1 MRQAERKAWALESE
15 IKYPRPE
22 GTQVEIVNQPAE
34 NVAHPHVYSTHMWSE
49 GFTSL
54 PKRGRCA
61 SLPTKFGIRALRT
74 ADNRAADNNLVGVC
88 RSLEARRNRD
98 CQTSDAQKGRASGA

>member
-49 GFTSL
+49 GFHKL
-54 PKRGRCA
+54 A
-61 SLPTKFGIRALRT
+61 Q
-74 ADNRAADNNLVGVC
+74 
-88 RSLEARRNRD
+88 ARPVRIPAHQIWD
-98 CQTSDAQKGRASGA
+98 